1 MRPDAAADVL
11 RLPAGIDMDDARL
24 IDRLQRSVPLSE
36 RPFSDIAA
44 ESELTESQVIDRLGR
59 LLETGVL
66 TRFGPLFHIE
76 RAGGQFI
83 LAALAVPEVRY
94 DKVSALVN
102 ALPEVAH
109 NYRRD
114 HALNMWFVV
123 AAETPEAAWAACDQ
137 IEAATGLPVHAF
149 PKEREY
155 FVGLYLPLIPDS
167 RQDLLAFPRAE
178 ERGGEGLPPSHT
190 GARLRSGQATLL
202 ADRVSP
208 HPYLPPA
215 REGAERRPSLPLT
228 DFDRQLIAATQAG
241 LPLVP
246 RPYDSVAALLGV
258 TGAQVRGRLAELLA
272 AGVVRRIA
280 AVPNH
285 YRLGYVANG
294 MSVWDVDDA
303 RVDRLGELLGSQPA
317 VSHCYRRPRKAGVWR
332 YNLFAMLHGHTRDEV
347 LAQAGHVAA
356 LLGPACRAHDVLFSS
371 AILKKTG
378 LRLRQPTE

>member
-1 MRPDAAADVL
+1 MRSDTPTDLL
-11 RLPAGIDMDDARL
+11 RLPAGIELEDARL
-24 IDRLQRSVPLSE
+24 IDRLQHSLPTTE
-36 RPFSDIAA
+36 RPFADIAA
-44 ESELTESQVIDRLGR
+44 ELGMAEPQVIERLHR
-59 LLETGVL
+59 LLKSGVL

-83 LAALAVPEVRY
+83 LAALQVPDERYAEVT
-94 DKVSALVN
+94 ALVN

-114 HALNMWFVV
+114 HVLNMWFVV
-123 AAETPEAAWAACDQ
+123 AAETPEAAWAACDR

-155 FVGLYLPLIPDS
+155 FVGLYLPLLSP
-167 RQDLLAFPRAE
+167 APRV
-178 ERGGEGLPPSHT
+178 GE
-190 GARLRSGQATLL
+190 A
-202 ADRVSP
+202 
-208 HPYLPPA
+208 PA
-215 REGAERRPSLPLT
+215 RALPAHAPTAQPTVLT
-228 DFDRQLIAATQAG
+228 DFDRQLIAATQSG
-241 LPLVP
+241 LPLVAH
-246 RPYDSVAALLGV
+246 PYDTVAAMLGS
-258 TGAQVRGRLAELLA
+258 TGEAVRTRLAELLG

-285 YRLGYVANG
+285 YSLGYAANG
-294 MSVWDVDDA
+294 MSVWDVADEH
-303 RVDRLGELLGSQPA
+303 VDRLGELLGSQPA

-347 LAQAGHVAA
+347 LAQAEQVAE

-378 LRLRQPTE
+378 LRLRQPID

>member
-1 MRPDAAADVL
+1 MRMNPEFIPA
-11 RLPAGIDMDDARL
+11 RLPAGIEVEDARL
-24 IDRLQRSVPLSE
+24 IDRLQHSLPVTE
-36 RPFSDIAA
+36 RPFADIAA
-44 ESELTESQVIDRLGR
+44 ELRMTEPQVIDRLHR
-59 LLETGVL
+59 LLKTGVL

-83 LAALAVPEVRY
+83 LAALQVPEDRY
-94 DKVSALVN
+94 AEVTAQVN

-109 NYRRD
+109 NYRRE
-114 HALNMWFVV
+114 HVLNMWFVV
-123 AAETPEAAWAACDQ
+123 AAETPEAAWAACDR

-155 FVGLYLPLIPDS
+155 FVGLYLPL
-167 RQDLLAFPRAE
+167 LATAPRV
-178 ERGGEGLPPSHT
+178 GEAPARARCATPP
-190 GARLRSGQATLL
+190 QAT
-202 ADRVSP
+202 
-208 HPYLPPA
+208 
-215 REGAERRPSLPLT
+215 PLT
-228 DFDRQLIAATQAG
+228 EFDRELIAATQSG

-246 RPYDSVAALLGV
+246 RPYDSVAAMLGRSGE
-258 TGAQVRGRLAELLA
+258 TVRTRLAELLS

-285 YRLGYVANG
+285 YRLGYAANG

-303 RVDRLGELLGSQPA
+303 QVDRLGEIIGNQPA

-332 YNLFAMLHGHTRDEV
+332 YNLFAMLHGHTHGEV
-347 LAQAGHVAA
+347 LAQAQAVAA

-378 LRLRQPTE
+378 LRLRQSI

>member
-1 MRPDAAADVL
+1 MAADSAGTL
-11 RLPAGIDMDDARL
+11 PRLPAGIDLQDARL
-24 IDRLQRSVPLSE
+24 IDRAQRSIPTTE
-36 RPFSDIAA
+36 RPFADLAA
-44 ESELTESQVIDRLGR
+44 ELGLTEAVVIERLGH
-59 LLETGVL
+59 LLATGVL
-66 TRFGPLFHIE
+66 TRLGPLYQIE

-83 LAALAVPEVRY
+83 LAALQAPEDRY
-94 DKVSALVN
+94 AEVTAQVN

-137 IEAATGLPVHAF
+137 IEAVTGLPVHAF

-155 FVGLYLPLIPDS
+155 FVGLYLPLLGPS
-167 RQDLLAFPRAE
+167 TAAAPAPPPPAAAGALALTE
-178 ERGGEGLPPSHT
+178 
-190 GARLRSGQATLL
+190 
-202 ADRVSP
+202 ADR
-208 HPYLPPA
+208 
-215 REGAERRPSLPLT
+215 E
-228 DFDRQLIAATQAG
+228 LIAATQSG

-246 RPYDSVAALLGV
+246 RPYDAVAAMLGSS
-258 TGAQVRGRLAELLA
+258 GQAVRTRLAELLA

-285 YRLGYVANG
+285 YRLGYTANG

-303 RVDRLGELLGSQPA
+303 QVDRLGELIGSQPG
-317 VSHCYRRPRKAGVWR
+317 VSHCYRRPRKPGVWR
-332 YNLFAMLHGHTRDEV
+332 YNLFAMLHGHTREQV
-347 LAQAGHVAA
+347 LAQAGQVAA

-378 LRLRQPTE
+378 LRLRQAIH

>member
-1 MRPDAAADVL
+1 MPPDAVAAP
-11 RLPAGIDMDDARL
+11 RALPAGIDLDDARL
-24 IDRLQRSVPLSE
+24 IDLLQRALPLTE
-36 RPFSDIAA
+36 RPFADVAA
-44 ESELTESQVIDRLGR
+44 QLDMAEPQLIDRLGR
-59 LLETGVL
+59 LLRDGVL
-66 TRFGPLFHIE
+66 TRLGPLFHIE

-83 LAALAVPEVRY
+83 LAALQVPEDRY
-94 DKVSALVN
+94 AEVTALVN

-109 NYRRD
+109 NYRRE

-155 FVGLYLPLIPDS
+155 FVGLYLPLLARAPRLGDDS
-167 RQDLLAFPRAE
+167 TARPP
-178 ERGGEGLPPSHT
+178 LPAP
-190 GARLRSGQATLL
+190 QQITL
-202 ADRVSP
+202 S
-208 HPYLPPA
+208 
-215 REGAERRPSLPLT
+215 E
-228 DFDRQLIAATQAG
+228 FDRQLIAATQSG

-246 RPYDSVAALLGV
+246 RPYDSVAAVLGS
-258 TGAQVRGRLAELLA
+258 TGDAVRTRLGELLA

-285 YRLGYVANG
+285 YRLGYAANG

-303 RVDRLGELLGSQPA
+303 EVDRLGELIGSQPA